1 MEEDML
7 DDLQPAFA
15 EEEGDE
21 DVDVV
26 VAAPRSSAAAAAPA
40 RAPLQ
45 RSSLDDVPHGMRDR
59 GDAMCR
65 LDEAGSASSGPAI
78 ARGHPP
84 RYQNLRPSQH
94 VRCSRQGVGPA
105 PRELGLK
112 CSSGERRLLRFS
124 LPLQMSLPLLQLP
137 AHRLVD
143 SSMNARWP
151 RRCRERS

>member
-65 LDEAGSASSGPAI
+65 LDEAGSASSGPATT
-78 ARGHPP
+78 
-84 RYQNLRPSQH
+84 
-94 VRCSRQGVGPA
+94 
-105 PRELGLK
+105 
-112 CSSGERRLLRFS
+112 
-124 LPLQMSLPLLQLP
+124 
-137 AHRLVD
+137 
-143 SSMNARWP
+143 
-151 RRCRERS
+151 RERSASASGPSPEQARPLFEAWNRSGAAGTGVEMFQRGAASTAVQSAVADDTAAAATSC